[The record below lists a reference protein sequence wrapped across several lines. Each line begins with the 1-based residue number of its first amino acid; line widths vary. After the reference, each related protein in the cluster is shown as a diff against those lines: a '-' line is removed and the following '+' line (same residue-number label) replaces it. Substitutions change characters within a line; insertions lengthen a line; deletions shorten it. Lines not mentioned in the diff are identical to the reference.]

1 MKVPDRAL
9 GSAGLIMLLHA
20 SFVTLS
26 AASAPAT
33 LAAADSCY
41 HYRPAPVSLT
51 GLLVQRRMPGPPHY
65 DSFARGDRP
74 VMVDFLVLDAPI
86 CTIPDYKDSPNSDAF
101 QGQDTIQVRRAESTW
116 RDVSRLMG
124 SRVVVTGTLSEW
136 ALGPD
141 RTPVVLDPTGVQ
153 PLK

>member
-1 MKVPDRAL
+1 
-9 GSAGLIMLLHA
+9 MLLQA
-20 SFVTLS
+20 TFFILMAPGARATP
-26 AASAPAT
+26 AAG
-33 LAAADSCY
+33 DSCY
-41 HYRPAPVSLT
+41 HYRPASVSLT
-51 GLLVQRRMPGPPHY
+51 GRLVQRRMPGPPHY

-74 VMVDFLVLDAPI
+74 VMVDFLILDAPI
-86 CTIPDYKDSPNSDAF
+86 CTIPDYGESPNTDAF

-116 RDVSRLMG
+116 RDVRRLMG

-153 PLK
+153 ALSPR

>member
-1 MKVPDRAL
+1 
-9 GSAGLIMLLHA
+9 MLLQA
-20 SFVTLS
+20 TFFILMAPGARATP
-26 AASAPAT
+26 AAG
-33 LAAADSCY
+33 DSCY
-41 HYRPAPVSLT
+41 HYRPASVSLT

-65 DSFARGDRP
+65 DSFARGDPP
-74 VMVDFLVLDAPI
+74 VMVDFLILDAPI
-86 CTIPDYKDSPNSDAF
+86 CTIPDYRESPNTDAF

-116 RDVSRLMG
+116 RDVRRLMG

-153 PLK
+153 PLAPR